1 MVSSCATKP
10 IPLITAVPTPQVDQR
25 VLQECL
31 GPTKVPDRILSKQ
44 ELVVLYN
51 ENADR
56 LIECKEKHKAVKQQ
70 LLAIESYIA
79 DVRKSL

>member
-1 MVSSCATKP
+1 MASSCATKP
-10 IPLITAVPTPQVDQR
+10 VPLLTAVPTPQVDQR
-25 VLQECL
+25 VLQDCL

-56 LIECKEKHKAVKQQ
+56 LQECKAKHRAVKEQ
-70 LLAIESYIA
+70 LLIIEQFISE
-79 DVRKSL
+79 VRKSL